1 MVKEKEKIQD
11 KLKKIQD
18 EDKNNDTRDRKII
31 VSLVSLFIVVLVAI
45 ATFIF
50 INGINSDEPV
60 VEQTEQQ
67 EETVVPVEQLEP
79 ETVTEYGSFVVSSE
93 GITEDRTRVDT
104 FFDPFCP
111 GCGIVDRGLS
121 AEMSELVDNGKIVLH
136 LYPVAFLDQG
146 SSDNYSTRAVNA
158 FVTIAEH
165 DPYLAMKFMNRILEE
180 DFQPAQG
187 PEYVPVPD
195 SVFVDTAKEL
205 GVPDDVAESIANRH
219 YVEWVIEN
227 TNEQTLRTD
236 LFPTGFSTPSVFI
249 NVEYDENGEASGTEV
264 EFESAEILETF
275 REAMV
280 AETK

>member
-11 KLKKIQD
+11 
-18 EDKNNDTRDRKII
+18 EDKNSGMRNRKII
-31 VSLVSLFIVVLVAI
+31 VSLVSLFIVVFVAI
-45 ATFIF
+45 AAFIVV
-50 INGINSDEPV
+50 NKSNSEEPV

-67 EETVVPVEQLEP
+67 EETGAPVEQLVP

-93 GITEDRTRVDT
+93 GSTEDRIRVDT
-104 FFDPFCP
+104 FFDPLCP
-111 GCGIVDRGLS
+111 GCGIVDRALS
-121 AEMSELVDNGKIVLH
+121 DEISELVDNGKIVLH
-136 LYPVAFLDQG
+136 LSPVAFLDRG

-158 FVTIAEH
+158 FVTIAEY
-165 DPYLAMKFMNRILEE
+165 DPYLAMKFMNRVLEE
-180 DFQPAQG
+180 DFLPTQG

-219 YVEWVIEN
+219 YIDWVIEN
-227 TNEQTLRTD
+227 TNKQTLRTD
-236 LFPTGFSTPSVFI
+236 LFPNGFSTPSIFI

-264 EFESAEILETF
+264 KFESADILETF
-275 REAMV
+275 RETMV